1 MERSMMSLK
10 MSQVTKPLY
19 GLITTFDNMA
29 QDPADEIEI

>member
-1 MERSMMSLK
+1 MEHSIMRLK
-10 MSQVTKPLY
+10 TSQETKPLH